1 MMNLSVQSQH
11 FHVDAKLIAYIEKK
25 LSRLDRMSSWI
36 KDAEV
41 HLKLQDTGGKVQDK
55 ITEIRLHVPGGFLV
69 DRKSSRTFESA
80 IDASLDT
87 LRRQLVRHK
96 EKTSGNRPARQTD
109 TNIADEAE

>member
-1 MMNLSVQSQH
+1 MMNLSVQSVH
-11 FHVDAKLIAYIEKK
+11 FHVDAKLISYIEKK
-25 LSRLDRMSSWI
+25 LSRLDKMSSWI

-41 HLKLQDTGGKVQDK
+41 HLKLQDTGGKVQEK

-96 EKTSGNRPARQTD
+96 EKIANSRRTRQPKTAAPA
-109 TNIADEAE
+109 EE